1 MRMSMFYLTPIYGET
16 EVIIHAQTHLK
27 LFYTYILIFVCVHVC
42 FFSFSFCLRTQITPH
57 ILFFYIYTL
66 MYGLYLFLYTL
77 FTYIYILFLYFSVT
91 YINGS
96 YTCRCVCV
104 CRLAIFIFLWERGR
118 EGDRDTK

>member
-16 EVIIHAQTHLK
+16 EVIIHTQTHLK

-42 FFSFSFCLRTQITPH
+42 FFSFCLRTQITPH